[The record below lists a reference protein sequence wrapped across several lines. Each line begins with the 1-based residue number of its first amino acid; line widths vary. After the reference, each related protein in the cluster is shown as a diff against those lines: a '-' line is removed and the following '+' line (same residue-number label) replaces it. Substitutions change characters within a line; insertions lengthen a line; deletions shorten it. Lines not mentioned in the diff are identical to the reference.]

1 MYYEKEL
8 IQKLNDVI
16 QHQKEELALQDRIIF
31 LLKQKLQNEEV
42 EEIINSVRNHTQK

>member
-16 QHQKEELALQDRIIF
+16 KLQKEELAVQDRIIF
-31 LLKQKLQNEEV
+31 LLKQKMSKKEAD
-42 EEIINSVRNHTQK
+42 EIIDSVLKDSNS